1 MNQQLCSASK
11 RTDLLFATVNY
22 LFRTETPLP
31 LTLAAIMSER
41 KGDVVIRKVFAVI
54 RAMKGARMFVCVCMR
69 NLQRKVKDDLV
80 AQGKDIDCS
89 GCSAFDVGP
98 MQLSVTSLSPDGVFT
113 TDVPHCFDHGNP
125 LRVDCPIAVTFA
137 NVPPSLAAAGVVEG
151 AIV

>member
-1 MNQQLCSASK
+1 MNQQLCDASK
-11 RTDLLFATVNY
+11 RTALLFTTVDY

-69 NLQRKVKDDLV
+69 NLQRKVKADLV

>member
-1 MNQQLCSASK
+1 
-11 RTDLLFATVNY
+11 
-22 LFRTETPLP
+22 
-31 LTLAAIMSER
+31 
-41 KGDVVIRKVFAVI
+41 
-54 RAMKGARMFVCVCMR
+54 
-69 NLQRKVKDDLV
+69 LQRKVKDDLV
-80 AQGKDIDCS
+80 AQGKYIDCS

-151 AIV
+151 CIV

>member
-22 LFRTETPLP
+22 LFRTETLLP

-113 TDVPHCFDHGNP
+113 TDVPHFFEQAKP
-125 LRVDCPIAVTFA
+125 YRVKSPIPVTFS
-137 NVPPSLAAAGVVEG
+137 NVPPSLQAAGIAEDVTM
-151 AIV
+151 

>member
-1 MNQQLCSASK
+1 MSDSA
-11 RTDLLFATVNY
+11 A
-22 LFRTETPLP
+22 
-31 LTLAAIMSER
+31 
-41 KGDVVIRKVFAVI
+41 DVVMRALHAVI
-54 RAMKGARMFVCVCMR
+54 KAMKGARPFVRTFMMS
-69 NLQRKVKDDLV
+69 LQRQVKNDLV

-113 TDVPHCFDHGNP
+113 TDVRTPHCFDHGNP